1 MRKRTVGL
9 LLALVLA
16 LTLCACGQKGHALRW
31 QEQYDL
37 GVRYLS
43 EGNYEEAIIAFTAAI
58 EIDPK
63 QADAY
68 IGRGDAYI
76 GSGETEENLAAALAD
91 YQSVLELDDT
101 RADAYLGMADVY
113 IRQGDYEKAQE
124 ILERGFE
131 KTGDQSISDKL
142 EEIKAGT
149 ITDSSG
155 KTRRESGYDATGTL
169 AWYHTYTYDT
179 QGRQSSVTS
188 FDASGS
194 QTGHVDIQYDPNG
207 NRLTDYYWNNSG
219 IVGKITYERN
229 DVGKVTRETHYTLDG
244 EMSYYN
250 ICEYD
255 GKDNLAKENRYNVD
269 GVLLEYYVYTY
280 DLKGNEVRKDSFS
293 ADGTLSSYETTTY
306 HDNGHRDVY
315 SWYNADGVLE
325 WYWVVQYDEE
335 WNYIGE
341 KHYDASG
348 NLTSSTVSE

>member
-1 MRKRTVGL
+1 MKKRIVGL
-9 LLALVLA
+9 LLALVSA
-16 LTLCACGQKGHALRW
+16 LTLCACGQKKLALSW

-76 GSGETEENLAAALAD
+76 GSSETEENLAAALAD

-155 KTRRESGYDATGTL
+155 KTRRKSGYDATGSL
-169 AWYHTYTYDT
+169 AWYHTYAYDT

-194 QTGHVDIQYDPNG
+194 QTGHVDIQYDPLRIALHLSG
-207 NRLTDYYWNNSG
+207 SFIIELAISSLFRPVNSAL
-219 IVGKITYERN
+219 R
-229 DVGKVTRETHYTLDG
+229 
-244 EMSYYN
+244 MS
-250 ICEYD
+250 
-255 GKDNLAKENRYNVD
+255 LA
-269 GVLLEYYVYTY
+269 
-280 DLKGNEVRKDSFS
+280 
-293 ADGTLSSYETTTY
+293 
-306 HDNGHRDVY
+306 
-315 SWYNADGVLE
+315 
-325 WYWVVQYDEE
+325 
-335 WNYIGE
+335 
-341 KHYDASG
+341 
-348 NLTSSTVSE
+348 